1 MKNFHCYITNPFDNL
16 CEFVL
21 GWIHTLLFEE
31 RNSQVL
37 LTYYPLPTKDYHSFD
52 ELGRFIKGRYV
63 EYRVEYVPC
72 IWITKLLKSMN
83 CGGSSK
89 DSFQGFKIPSVLI
102 RVSPSRDQE
111 LQLFSC
117 INDKYCRR
125 IHPPGF
131 EQVEILRQIYQVSEV
146 YARRLTTL
154 SPEVTNW
161 TAWIGRLTVLKDFP
175 FI

>member
-16 CEFVL
+16 CEYVL
-21 GWIHTLLFEE
+21 GSIHTLLFEE

-37 LTYYPLPTKDYHSFD
+37 LTYYPLPAKDYHSFD

-63 EYRVEYVPC
+63 EYRVEYVPS

-125 IHPPGF
+125 IYPPGY
-131 EQVEILRQIYQVSEV
+131 EQVEILRLRSTKFQKFTIVDWQHWAQRWQTEQ
-146 YARRLTTL
+146 L
-154 SPEVTNW
+154 E
-161 TAWIGRLTVLKDFP
+161 
-175 FI
+175 

>member
-37 LTYYPLPTKDYHSFD
+37 LTYYPLPAKDYHSFD

-72 IWITKLLKSMN
+72 IQRNSLKSMN
-83 CGGSSK
+83 CGCSSK
-89 DSFQGFKIPSVLI
+89 DNFQGFKIPCIDQSI
-102 RVSPSRDQE
+102 AIKRSRA
-111 LQLFSC
+111 LTILLHASM
-117 INDKYCRR
+117 INIGEEY
-125 IHPPGF
+125 IHLDLNR
-131 EQVEILRQIYQVSEV
+131 VEILRQIHQVSEV

-154 SPEVTNW
+154 SSEVTNW
-161 TAWIGRLTVLKDFP
+161 TVWIGRLKIV
-175 FI
+175 

>member
-31 RNSQVL
+31 QNSQVL
-37 LTYYPLPTKDYHSFD
+37 LTYYPLPAKDYHSFD
-52 ELGRFIKGRYV
+52 ELERFIKGRYV

-89 DSFQGFKIPSVLI
+89 DSFQGFKIPRIDQSI
-102 RVSPSRDQE
+102 AIKRSRAWTI
-111 LQLFSC
+111 LLHH
-117 INDKYCRR
+117 NDKYCRR

>member
-21 GWIHTLLFEE
+21 GWVHTLLFEE

-37 LTYYPLPTKDYHSFD
+37 LTYYPLPAKDYHSFD
-52 ELGRFIKGRYV
+52 DLGRFIKGRYV

-89 DSFQGFKIPSVLI
+89 DSFQGFKIPRIDQSIAIKRSRAWTILLHQWQI
-102 RVSPSRDQE
+102 LLKNTPTWIWTSWNSKTDLPSFRSLRSSTDNTE
-111 LQLFSC
+111 PRG
-117 INDKYCRR
+117 DKLNSLNR
-125 IHPPGF
+125 
-131 EQVEILRQIYQVSEV
+131 
-146 YARRLTTL
+146 
-154 SPEVTNW
+154 
-161 TAWIGRLTVLKDFP
+161 
-175 FI
+175 